1 MEKAMNNTSHK
12 STSAVSTF
20 ESESLLSNI
29 LARLGAALV
38 EENHALESGAGHDHN
53 GFIMSKNQLLRE
65 LMAMQTTVSA
75 KSLAPDLLEL
85 MRATRKL
92 VDRNHQLLKL
102 QVTALND
109 VTTYLTQAAVSEQ
122 GDGTYTRE
130 HQ

>member
-1 MEKAMNNTSHK
+1 MNILSHK
-12 STSAVSTF
+12 STSMVTGF
-20 ESESLLSNI
+20 EPESLLSNI
-29 LARLGAALV
+29 LMRLGTALV
-38 EENHALESGAGHDHN
+38 DENHALESGVNQDHN
-53 GFIMSKNQLLRE
+53 SFIMSKNQLLRE

-102 QVTALND
+102 QVAALND

-130 HQ
+130 QQWN

>member
-1 MEKAMNNTSHK
+1 MNNLPDE
-12 STSAVSTF
+12 STSVVPAFGSD
-20 ESESLLSNI
+20 SLLSNI
-29 LARLGAALV
+29 LARLGTALL
-38 EENHALESGAGHDHN
+38 EENRCLESGAGQDHN
-53 GFIMSKNQLLRE
+53 SFIMSKNQLLRE

-109 VTTYLTQAAVSEQ
+109 VTTYLTQAAVTEQ
-122 GDGTYTRE
+122 GDGTYSRE